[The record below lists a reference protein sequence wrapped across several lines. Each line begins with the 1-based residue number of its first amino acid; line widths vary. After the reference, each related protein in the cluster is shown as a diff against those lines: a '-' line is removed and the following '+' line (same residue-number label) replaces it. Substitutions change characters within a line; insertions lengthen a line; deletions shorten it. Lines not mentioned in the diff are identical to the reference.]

1 MTREKLN
8 HHFLLF
14 CISLMTMKRK
24 ILVVENDF
32 DILQIIAHVL
42 SEEGYEPIL
51 CSSEKGILEVVSN
64 NQPDVILLDI
74 FKITEQGTE
83 LCRTLKASE
92 KTQHIP
98 VIVLSTHPEING
110 VKEGCADEIV
120 RKPFDL
126 DNLLDVVK
134 EQLAA

>member
-1 MTREKLN
+1 
-8 HHFLLF
+8 
-14 CISLMTMKRK
+14 MTMKRK
-24 ILVVENDF
+24 VLVVENDF
-32 DILQIIAHVL
+32 DILQIIGHL
-42 SEEGYEPIL
+42 LTEEGYEPIL
-51 CSSEKGILEVVSN
+51 CKSEKGIFDVVLN
-64 NQPDVILLDI
+64 KQPDVILLDI

-98 VIVLSTHPEING
+98 VIVLSTHPEIHA
-110 VKEGCADEIV
+110 VKDGCADEILT
-120 RKPFDL
+120 KPFDL